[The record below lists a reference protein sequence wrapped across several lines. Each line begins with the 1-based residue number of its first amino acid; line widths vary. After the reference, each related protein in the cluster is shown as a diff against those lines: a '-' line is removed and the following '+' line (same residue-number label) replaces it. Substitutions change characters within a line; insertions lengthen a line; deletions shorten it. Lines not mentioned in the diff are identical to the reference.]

1 MNGTI
6 INYYF
11 HCRRQCYLFA
21 NKLNFEDNSE
31 LVKIGKEIHL
41 SKSENKKNSEIKI
54 DNIVVD
60 KITDKYLV
68 EIKKSDADKEA
79 ARWQVYYY
87 LYILKK
93 KGIIKKGK
101 LEFVENNQGKKT
113 EYLDLDDK
121 KEKEVE
127 KLLKEIEEF
136 ISKEEIPKFKK
147 IKACSKCA
155 YYEYCNI

>member
-11 HCRRQCYLFA
+11 HCKRQCYLFA

-31 LVKIGKEIHL
+31 LVKIGQEIYL
-41 SKSENKKNSEIKI
+41 NKSENKKNAEIRV

-79 ARWQVYYY
+79 ARWQLYYY
-87 LYILKK
+87 LYILEQ

-113 EYLDLDDK
+113 EYLDLDYK

-127 KLLKEIEEF
+127 KLIKEIEVF

-147 IKACSKCA
+147 IKGCTKCA
-155 YYEYCNI
+155 YYEYCKI

>member
-1 MNGTI
+1 M
-6 INYYF
+6 
-11 HCRRQCYLFA
+11 
-21 NKLNFEDNSE
+21 
-31 LVKIGKEIHL
+31 
-41 SKSENKKNSEIKI
+41 
-54 DNIVVD
+54 VD

-113 EYLDLDDK
+113 EYLDLYDK